1 MSPHEWL
8 AIAMVATFFGLL
20 VIGIPVAI
28 AIATS
33 ALVFGYIGFGP
44 MLFNLLPARIY
55 GVVTNYTLMA
65 IPLFVF
71 MGVTL
76 QKSELAEELLD
87 VIGHAFGRP

>member
-1 MSPHEWL
+1 MSPNEWL
-8 AIAMVATFFGLL
+8 AIWMVVAFFGML

-33 ALVFGYIGFGP
+33 ALIFGYIGFGP
-44 MLFNLLPARIY
+44 LLFNLLPARIY
-55 GVVTNYTLMA
+55 GVVTNYTLLA

-76 QKSELAEELLD
+76 QKSELAEAGL
-87 VIGHAFGRP
+87 AW